1 MVEIKKVKLAPFT
14 MMYAWNKAVLTLI
27 FAIIFVIVGMALA
40 TFIPQLA
47 PLLRFLAVFG
57 LSVIII
63 SPIIAFM
70 VNVVINF
77 ISAGF
82 YNLLVPKVGGIQ
94 LDMEGNELKSIP
106 IVPFSLISACVAA
119 TWAFIIGVILAA
131 SIVPL
136 TTLSSNAIPVIARA
150 IANAT
155 NATIPT
161 GAAVGT
167 GVIVLALLLVIGLP
181 ICVFIIGF
189 IYLALYA
196 IFYNYVA
203 IRVTKVKLEFAIV
216 TGTLNELTHIPVLPV
231 SLAGGVV
238 MAIFGLIFGLILLVH
253 LSMAG
258 NAVGGV
264 IALIYEIIAQ
274 FIVNF
279 IVWALLAIIYN
290 FLQPRIGGFK
300 LELE

>member
-1 MVEIKKVKLAPFT
+1 MVKIKKVKLAPFT
-14 MMYAWNKAVLTLI
+14 MMYAWNKAILTLI
-27 FAIIFVIVGMALA
+27 FAIIFVIVGVALA

-94 LDMEGNELKSIP
+94 LDMEGSELKSIP
-106 IVPFSLISACVAA
+106 IVPFSLILACVAA
-119 TWAFIIGVILAA
+119 IWAFIIGVILAA
-131 SIVPL
+131 TIAPL
-136 TTLSSNAIPVIARA
+136 ITLSSNTIPFIARA
-150 IANAT
+150 IASAI

-161 GAAVGT
+161 GA
-167 GVIVLALLLVIGLP
+167 IVLVLLLVIGLP

-189 IYLALYA
+189 ILASLFA
-196 IFYNYVA
+196 IFYNYIA
-203 IRVTKVKLEFAIV
+203 IKVTKVKLEFV
-216 TGTLNELTHIPVLPV
+216 TVIGTINELTHIPVLPAA
-231 SLAGGVV
+231 LAGGVV
-238 MAIFGLIFGLILLVH
+238 MAMFGLIVGLILLVN

-258 NAVGGV
+258 NVVGGV
-264 IALIYEIIAQ
+264 IDLIYEIIAYFTVY
-274 FIVNF
+274 FIA
-279 IVWALLAIIYN
+279 WALLAIIYN